1 VSKLYVRLF
10 SYLATALVAVVGY
23 HLYTAAGSADW
34 QSTRIDP
41 GGARFHSL
49 VRQFERSWQRQPDPQ
64 EIQELTKRYVREEM
78 AFREG
83 IRSGLGSDDISV
95 RRRVQELLEDKVRT
109 EATSDE
115 PTQPALQAFLTANPD
130 PFRVD
135 ARTFFR
141 HIFFESDDNAIGA
154 DAAARFML
162 GTLQNQEMPEDL
174 AKLGDPS
181 RIPLIIENATESDL
195 ADLMGDEF
203 ATGLAAIEVGSWGG
217 PLRSRFG
224 VHVVH
229 VDARSTGQLPA
240 LDEIEDKVREL
251 YLKQL
256 ADEAVERLYKDLS
269 RKYDIRD

>member
-1 VSKLYVRLF
+1 MSKLYVKLF
-10 SYLATALVAVVGY
+10 SYLAMAVVAVVAY
-23 HLYTAAGSADW
+23 HLYIAAGGADW
-34 QSTRIDP
+34 QSTRIDA
-41 GGARFHSL
+41 GGARFLAL
-49 VRQFERSWQRQPDPQ
+49 VRQFEHSWQRQPDPQ
-64 EIQELTKRYVREEM
+64 EMRELSKRYVREEM

-83 IRSGLGSDDISV
+83 IRSGLGSDDITV

-115 PTQPALQAFLTANPD
+115 PTQSALQAFLTANPD

-135 ARTFFR
+135 ALTSFR

-181 RIPLIIENATESDL
+181 RIPLIIENVTKSDL

-203 ATGLAAIEVGSWGG
+203 VTALAAIEVGSWGG

-224 VHVVH
+224 VHIVH
-229 VDARSTGQLPA
+229 VDARSTGRLPS
-240 LDEIEDKVREL
+240 LDDIVDKVREL

-256 ADEAVERLYKDLS
+256 ADEAVERLYEDLS
-269 RKYDIRD
+269 RKYDVRG